1 MSMAKAHEPAGLGRR
16 LAAMLYDGLLLLA
29 IWIITG
35 LIWFPINGAAV
46 SGPVLTT
53 VLTLETFAFYA
64 YCWHRHGETL
74 GMRAWHIRLVAA
86 SGQPAS
92 WSQIALRLF
101 SGCISLGCFGLGY
114 LWLYLGKTRQTWHD
128 LVSDTYVVH
137 IPR

>member
-1 MSMAKAHEPAGLGRR
+1 
-16 LAAMLYDGLLLLA
+16 
-29 IWIITG
+29 
-35 LIWFPINGAAV
+35 
-46 SGPVLTT
+46 
-53 VLTLETFAFYA
+53 
-64 YCWHRHGETL
+64 
-74 GMRAWHIRLVAA
+74 MRAWHIRLVAA

-92 WSQIALRLF
+92 WWQIALRLC

>member
-1 MSMAKAHEPAGLGRR
+1 
-16 LAAMLYDGLLLLA
+16 
-29 IWIITG
+29 
-35 LIWFPINGAAV
+35 
-46 SGPVLTT
+46 
-53 VLTLETFAFYA
+53 
-64 YCWHRHGETL
+64 
-74 GMRAWHIRLVAA
+74 MRAWQIRLVAG

-92 WSQIALRLF
+92 WEQIGLRLL